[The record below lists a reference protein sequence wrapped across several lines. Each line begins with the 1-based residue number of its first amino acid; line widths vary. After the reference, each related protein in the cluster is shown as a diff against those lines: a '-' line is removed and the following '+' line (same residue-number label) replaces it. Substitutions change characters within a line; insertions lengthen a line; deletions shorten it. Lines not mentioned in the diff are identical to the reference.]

1 MARLPQPWELSG
13 PVSQRSGRQYIAAD
27 TTAIG
32 EGIASFGASL
42 SAIGRERQQQEN
54 AVDIARAE
62 AYKTQELLRVSREF
76 DNDPDYATYDKRA
89 PKVTGDVVNKAASV
103 IRDPAMRERWQLGA
117 TTDAARTND
126 AIFTKGDALKK
137 QTEIVGMDDALE
149 TQRRIYVDPTTTEEQ
164 KDLARRDI
172 EATISVGESTGLFSP
187 VEAEKRRQAYLE
199 AADLSRALLVAEND
213 PDAVAGYGDPT
224 LPAGMRNNNPGNIKY
239 VGQGREKGVIGP
251 SENTDQGDPQ
261 AVFVTPEAGM
271 REAYRLAMS
280 KYNGGKTTANDLIAG
295 DNGWTPG
302 NYDAAANIARGMG
315 LSPDDD
321 LNLSDPASAQ
331 KFLRALVTQEHGKA
345 SAKYSDALIARAV
358 SGGSAT
364 LEDLPVITSKQAG
377 RSAAP
382 DMEGVN
388 PDLLSTFKKV
398 QNAFGRS
405 IPIVSGFRGA
415 ARNAAAG
422 GAKGSQH
429 LEGNAI
435 DLDVSDMSK
444 DERLELIRVASSMG
458 ITGIGVYNNSLHLDV
473 GQRRAWGPSY
483 GIESVPAWAKDAINE
498 HLAGASKPIGA
509 GRTRPAYIDRLSPE
523 DRQRVFDAADRKR
536 KELSVESR
544 AAIDI
549 ASANAPTAVQNF
561 GQYDG
566 TLPTMSDFVGA
577 YGSEGVQKYQEFSA
591 TMDVS
596 RKAFDMRTMS
606 IDEIQSMV
614 EQAKPTSAG
623 NDAALQQK
631 TYEMLSSA
639 AQSTIKAREADPVA
653 YVQQTFPAVKQ
664 QWDAAAESGDYQ
676 AAMAATAAAQTQLG
690 IDKIRML
697 PKEVAEN
704 TIARFK
710 DENIPGDARVA
721 AVTGLVFST
730 PDQTQRRAIYEQ
742 LVEAGL
748 PDTTEGA
755 MDAFARG
762 DMGAGRRLMEAA
774 IIDPAKLPGAS
785 PYKTAEI
792 NEAIQTQL
800 MDEGQIGDL
809 VYGLSDGVI
818 ENQERAIR
826 DGKLLA
832 NAVNIRVRSGEDL
845 DAAVLS
851 AAKDLYGDVQAVSG
865 NAQVNAQ
872 LVLPADADPE
882 PVLSGLAGIMPT
894 VRSSLEAALAI
905 PDSVLTSDGSRA
917 VVDAA
922 RQNYIDNVMAEG
934 YFRNAEGGFVF
945 IDPYVGA
952 AIAGPDGKPMIFTE
966 DQVKNAPAAPA
977 PAVVET
983 PNAAGVVVPKTQ
995 EEIDLEN
1002 YGPMADMLKQ
1012 LQGSE

>member
-1 MARLPQPWELSG
+1 MARLPQPYELSG
-13 PVSQRSGRQYIAAD
+13 PASLRSGRQFVAAD

-42 SAIGRERQQQEN
+42 SAVGQERKQQEN

-62 AYKTQELLRVSREF
+62 AYKTQELMRVSREF
-76 DNDPDYATYDKRA
+76 DNDPDYSTYDKRA

-117 TTDAARTND
+117 TTDAVRTNE
-126 AIFTKGDALKK
+126 AIFGKADALKK

-149 TQRRIYVDPTTTEEQ
+149 AQRRIYVDPTTTEEQ

-172 EATISVGESTGLFSP
+172 EATISVGESTGLFTP
-187 VEAEKRRQAYLE
+187 FEADKRRQAYLE
-199 AADLSRALLVAEND
+199 AADLSRALLQAEQN
-213 PDAVAGYGDPT
+213 PDAVAPRTTQATDIPPEGVALLNTIAGVESPDYGTIYGGQKFSSFADHPRIAVPITSGPNKGKTSSAAGRYQFIGSTWDRAAKALGLTDFSPANQDRAAWWLAQQDYKSNTGRDLTADLQSKDPATLAGIRQSLGSTWEGLQFQSDNAFVSGVTNGATT
-224 LPAGMRNNNPGNIKY
+224 LPAYM
-239 VGQGREKGVIGP
+239 Q
-251 SENTDQGDPQ
+251 
-261 AVFVTPEAGM
+261 
-271 REAYRLAMS
+271 
-280 KYNGGKTTANDLIAG
+280 
-295 DNGWTPG
+295 
-302 NYDAAANIARGMG
+302 
-315 LSPDDD
+315 
-321 LNLSDPASAQ
+321 
-331 KFLRALVTQEHGKA
+331 
-345 SAKYSDALIARAV
+345 
-358 SGGSAT
+358 
-364 LEDLPVITSKQAG
+364 
-377 RSAAP
+377 
-382 DMEGVN
+382 
-388 PDLLSTFKKV
+388 
-398 QNAFGRS
+398 
-405 IPIVSGFRGA
+405 
-415 ARNAAAG
+415 
-422 GAKGSQH
+422 
-429 LEGNAI
+429 
-435 DLDVSDMSK
+435 
-444 DERLELIRVASSMG
+444 
-458 ITGIGVYNNSLHLDV
+458 
-473 GQRRAWGPSY
+473 
-483 GIESVPAWAKDAINE
+483 
-498 HLAGASKPIGA
+498 
-509 GRTRPAYIDRLSPE
+509 RLSPE
-523 DRQRVFDAADRKR
+523 DRMKVMDAAERKR
-536 KELSVESR
+536 KEMGVESR

-549 ASANAPTAVQNF
+549 ATANAPTAVQNF

-566 TLPTMSDFVGA
+566 SLPSMSDFVGA

-606 IDEIQSMV
+606 IDEIQAMV

-631 TYEMLSSA
+631 TYDTLSSA

-653 YVQQTFPAVKQ
+653 YVQQTFPAVKA
-664 QWDAAAESGDYQ
+664 QWDSAAESGDYQ

-697 PKEVAEN
+697 PKEVAAN
-704 TIARFK
+704 TLTKFN
-710 DENIPGDARVA
+710 DENMPGDARVA

-730 PDQTQRRAIYEQ
+730 PDPTQRRAIYEQ

-774 IIDPAKLPGAS
+774 IIDPAKLPGKG
-785 PYKTAEI
+785 PTPTEI
-792 NEAIQTQL
+792 NNAIQTQL

-832 NAVNIRVRSGEDL
+832 NAVNIRVRKGEDL

-865 NAQVNAQ
+865 NGDVNAQ
-872 LVLPADADPE
+872 LVLPSDADPE
-882 PVLSGLAGIMPT
+882 PILSGLAGIMPT

-905 PDSVLTSDGSRA
+905 PDSVPTADGSRA
-917 VVDAA
+917 VVEAA
-922 RQNYIDNVMAEG
+922 KRNQIENILAEG
-934 YFRNAEGGFVF
+934 YFRNAKGGFVF
-945 IDPYVGA
+945 IDPYVGS
-952 AIAGPDGKPMIFTE
+952 AIVGPDGKQIIFTE
-966 DQVKNAPAAPA
+966 EQVKNAPAAPA
-977 PAVVET
+977 PVAVEN
-983 PNAAGVVVPKTQ
+983 PNAAGVATPKTQ

-1002 YGPMADMLKQ
+1002 YGPALADQLKQ

>member
-1 MARLPQPWELSG
+1 MARLPQPYELSG
-13 PVSQRSGRQYIAAD
+13 PASLRSGRQFVAAD

-42 SAIGRERQQQEN
+42 AAVGKERKQQEN

-117 TTDAARTND
+117 TTDAVRTNE
-126 AIFTKGDALKK
+126 AIFGKADTLKK
-137 QTEIVGMDDALE
+137 QTEIVAMDDALE
-149 TQRRIYVDPTTTEEQ
+149 AQRRIYVDPETTEEQ

-172 EATISVGESTGLFSP
+172 EATISVGESTGLFTP
-187 VEAEKRRQAYLE
+187 FEADKRRQAYLE

-239 VGQGREKGVIGP
+239 IGQGREKGVIGP

-280 KYNGGKTTANDLIAG
+280 KYSGGKTTANDLIAG

-315 LSPDDD
+315 LGPDDD

-345 SAKYSDALIARAV
+345 SAKYSDAMIARAV
-358 SGGSAT
+358 SGGAST
-364 LEDLPVITSKQAG
+364 IEDLPIITGNQAG
-377 RSAAP
+377 RSSAP

-415 ARNAAAG
+415 ARNAEAG
-422 GAKGSQH
+422 GAEDSQH

-483 GIESVPAWAKDAINE
+483 GIESVLAWAKDAINE
-498 HLAGASKPIGA
+498 HLAGASKPIGTS
-509 GRTRPAYIDRLSPE
+509 RRRPDYIERLSPE

-606 IDEIQSMV
+606 IDEIQAMV

-631 TYEMLSSA
+631 TYETLAGA

-676 AAMAATAAAQTQLG
+676 SAMAATAAAQTQLG

-697 PKEVAEN
+697 PKEVAAN
-704 TIARFK
+704 TLTKFN

-730 PDQTQRRAIYEQ
+730 PDPTQRRAIYEQ

-774 IIDPAKLPGAS
+774 IIDPAKLPGKG
-785 PYKTAEI
+785 PTPKEI
-792 NEAIQTQL
+792 NESIQTQI

-832 NAVNIRVRSGEDL
+832 NAVNIRVRKGEDL

-865 NAQVNAQ
+865 NAEVNAQ
-872 LVLPADADPE
+872 LVLPTDSDPE
-882 PVLSGLAGIMPT
+882 PILSGLAGIMPT
-894 VRSSLEAALAI
+894 VRASLETTLAI
-905 PDSVLTSDGSRA
+905 PDSVPTADGSRA

-922 RQNYIDNVMAEG
+922 RQNYIDNVLAEG

-966 DQVKNAPAAPA
+966 DQVKNAPAAPSIMEPPANIPGTFA
-977 PAVVET
+977 PM
-983 PNAAGVVVPKTQ
+983 TQ
-995 EEIDLEN
+995 EQIDLEN
-1002 YGPMADMLKQ
+1002 YGPALADQLKQ

>member
-1 MARLPQPWELSG
+1 MARLPQPYELSG
-13 PVSQRSGRQYIAAD
+13 PASLRSGRQYIAAD

-42 SAIGRERQQQEN
+42 SAVGQERKQQEN

-62 AYKTQELLRVSREF
+62 AYKTQELLRVGREF

-89 PKVTGDVVNKAASV
+89 PKVTGEVVNKAASV
-103 IRDPAMRERWQLGA
+103 IRDPAMRERWQLNA
-117 TTDAARTND
+117 STDAARTNE
-126 AIFTKGDALKK
+126 AIFGKADALKK

-149 TQRRIYVDPTTTEEQ
+149 AQRRIYVDPETTEEQ

-187 VEAEKRRQAYLE
+187 FEADKRRQAYLE
-199 AADLSRALLVAEND
+199 AADLSRALLQAEQN
-213 PDAVAGYGDPT
+213 PDAVAPRTTQAADIPPEGVALLNTIAGVESPDYTTIYGGQKFSSFADHPRIAVPITSGPNKGKTSSAAGRYQFIGTTWDRAAKALGLTDFSPANQDRAAWWLAQQDYKSNTGRDLTADLQSKDPATLAGIRQSLGTTWEGLQFQDDGDFVSGVTNGATT
-224 LPAGMRNNNPGNIKY
+224 LPAYM
-239 VGQGREKGVIGP
+239 Q
-251 SENTDQGDPQ
+251 
-261 AVFVTPEAGM
+261 
-271 REAYRLAMS
+271 
-280 KYNGGKTTANDLIAG
+280 
-295 DNGWTPG
+295 
-302 NYDAAANIARGMG
+302 
-315 LSPDDD
+315 
-321 LNLSDPASAQ
+321 
-331 KFLRALVTQEHGKA
+331 
-345 SAKYSDALIARAV
+345 
-358 SGGSAT
+358 
-364 LEDLPVITSKQAG
+364 
-377 RSAAP
+377 
-382 DMEGVN
+382 
-388 PDLLSTFKKV
+388 
-398 QNAFGRS
+398 
-405 IPIVSGFRGA
+405 
-415 ARNAAAG
+415 
-422 GAKGSQH
+422 
-429 LEGNAI
+429 
-435 DLDVSDMSK
+435 
-444 DERLELIRVASSMG
+444 
-458 ITGIGVYNNSLHLDV
+458 
-473 GQRRAWGPSY
+473 
-483 GIESVPAWAKDAINE
+483 
-498 HLAGASKPIGA
+498 
-509 GRTRPAYIDRLSPE
+509 RLSPE
-523 DRQRVFDAADRKR
+523 DRMKVIDAANRKR
-536 KELSVESR
+536 KEQGVESR

-549 ASANAPTAVQNF
+549 AAANAPTAVQNF

-566 TLPTMSDFVGA
+566 SLPSMSDFVGA
-577 YGSEGVQKYQEFSA
+577 YGAEGVQKYQEFSA
-591 TMDVS
+591 AMDVS

-606 IDEIQSMV
+606 IDEIQAMV

-631 TYEMLSSA
+631 TYDVLTGA

-697 PKEVAEN
+697 PKEVAAN
-704 TIARFK
+704 TLTKFN

-730 PDQTQRRAIYEQ
+730 PDPTQRRAIYEQ

-774 IIDPAKLPGAS
+774 IIDPAKLPGVS

-792 NEAIQTQL
+792 NDAIQTQL

-832 NAVNIRVRSGEDL
+832 NAVNIRVRKGEDL

-865 NAQVNAQ
+865 NAEVNAQ
-872 LVLPADADPE
+872 LVLPTDADPE
-882 PVLSGLAGIMPT
+882 PILSGLAGIMPT
-894 VRSSLEAALAI
+894 VRSSLETTLAI
-905 PDSVLTSDGSRA
+905 PDSVPTADGSRA

-922 RQNYIDNVMAEG
+922 RQNYIENVLSEG
-934 YFRNAEGGFVF
+934 YFRNAQGGFVF

-952 AIAGPDGKPMIFTE
+952 AIAGPDGKPMIFSE
-966 DQVKNAPAAPA
+966 DQVKSAPAAPSIMEPPANIPGTFA
-977 PAVVET
+977 PM
-983 PNAAGVVVPKTQ
+983 TQ
-995 EEIDLEN
+995 EQIDLEN
-1002 YGPMADMLKQ
+1002 YGPALADQLKQ